1 MKKKQGCFFLPSH
14 PPAFFFFFYE
24 SVERIQ
30 GCSAC
35 LSGRGSHDKQV
46 ALASVIRNTKLV
58 LGSFSARYILKKEDG
73 HQQLPSKTSL
83 CVCMCVYVAVL
94 LSSVMTFFFLRWSK
108 SFCGQV
114 KQQTRG
120 SSNPVK
126 LQPH

>member
-46 ALASVIRNTKLV
+46 ALASVMRNTKLV
-58 LGSFSARYILKKEDG
+58 LGSFSARYILKKEEG
-73 HQQLPSKTSL
+73 ISNYPAKPLYVYV
-83 CVCMCVYVAVL
+83 CVCVR
-94 LSSVMTFFFLRWSK
+94 SSFIIIRDDFFFS
-108 SFCGQV
+108 
-114 KQQTRG
+114 
-120 SSNPVK
+120 
-126 LQPH
+126 